1 MMDRAVFNAAPLSAN
16 ERANLPLGAV
26 KPEGWLKEELRTA
39 ASGLTGK
46 LYEFWPDVRDSAWKG
61 GIGDGWERAPYYLD
75 GLVPLAWLLDDEK
88 LKAVC
93 MDYIDWTLS
102 NQRPDG
108 FFGPE
113 SNEDWWPR
121 MVMLKVLMQY
131 YTATEDARVP
141 EFMLRYFRYENETIE
156 EKPLHDWAV
165 ARGAENMVSV
175 IWLYDLTGGKHP
187 FLLELLEKLKMQ
199 TLDWTGH
206 FTDFPYTKGMQE
218 IIPWEEMQKGRAAE
232 DAKGESLD
240 GPRRPYYATNYH
252 LSHVV
257 NVAMGL
263 KAPGVMSQ
271 FIGAEKD
278 GSAKAARAVSEAE
291 TAREAFS
298 KGFDTLMKYHGVA
311 HGMFTGDEHL
321 SGNLPTQG
329 TELCSVVELMYTLEV
344 LLGTGVPA
352 EGLGD
357 LLEKLAFNALP
368 GEMSP
373 DLLLHQYDQQANQV
387 RCSNEKR
394 EWYNN
399 GPESNLF
406 GLEPNFGCCTANL
419 HQGWPKYAESLWYA
433 TSDEGFAAISY
444 APCTVR
450 FFSGETPVTLR
461 VETAYPFEEK
471 IRIHVEPKEAK
482 KFPIRL
488 SIPEWA
494 KEAQV
499 CVKAAE
505 SFGGA
510 AEPLSA
516 AAESYEATPGAFTQI
531 ERLWQ
536 AGDVIEL
543 LLPMVPRVSRWSRGS
558 AAVELGPLLMAFH
571 PKEEWT
577 LVKEHPVVPDY
588 ALSTS
593 DKWNWAL
600 VEGGEM
606 TAELAA
612 RSTPFGMGGGPRVY
626 IEAAE
631 AKDWGMEGASCAP
644 TPTGLKAGKEDIV
657 RIPLVPYGDTCLRI
671 SQFPVAS
678 RDL

>member
-1 MMDRAVFNAAPLSAN
+1 
-16 ERANLPLGAV
+16 
-26 KPEGWLKEELRTA
+26 
-39 ASGLTGK
+39 
-46 LYEFWPDVRDSAWKG
+46 
-61 GIGDGWERAPYYLD
+61 
-75 GLVPLAWLLDDEK
+75 
-88 LKAVC
+88 
-93 MDYIDWTLS
+93 
-102 NQRPDG
+102 
-108 FFGPE
+108 
-113 SNEDWWPR
+113 

-141 EFMLRYFRYENETIE
+141 GFMLRYFRYENETIDE
-156 EKPLHDWAV
+156 NPLHDWAV

-175 IWLYDLTGGKHP
+175 IWLYDLTGGKHD
-187 FLLELLEKLKMQ
+187 FLLELLKKLKAQ

-206 FTDFPYTKGMQE
+206 FTDFPYTKGLQK
-218 IIPWEEMQKGRAAE
+218 IIPWEKMQKGRQAE

-240 GPRRPYYATNYH
+240 GTRRPYYATNYH

-271 FIGAEKD
+271 FGGASEEKKVSAEAQESVGAE
-278 GSAKAARAVSEAE
+278 A
-291 TAREAFS
+291 AREAFA
-298 KGFDTLMKYHGVA
+298 KGYEALMKYHGVA

-344 LLGTGVPA
+344 LLGTGIPA

-373 DLLLHQYDQQANQV
+373 DFLLHQYDQQANQV

-394 EWYNN
+394 DWYNN
-399 GPESNLF
+399 GPDSNLF

-419 HQGWPKYAESLWYA
+419 HQGWPKFAESLWYA

-471 IRIHVEPKEAK
+471 IRIQVDPEKAK

-488 SIPEWA
+488 RIPAWA
-494 KEAQV
+494 DEAQV
-499 CVKAAE
+499 CVKAGTSEEASAAALAASVSGAAE
-505 SFGGA
+505 SF
-510 AEPLSA
+510 P
-516 AAESYEATPGAFTQI
+516 ATPGEFTQI

-543 LLPMVPRVSRWSRGS
+543 LLPMVPRVSRWSRES

-571 PKEEWT
+571 PEEEWT

-626 IEAAE
+626 IEAVE

-644 TPTGLKAGKEDIV
+644 TPTGLKAEKEDIV

-678 RDL
+678 RD